1 MPKHSHEVVKQ
12 FEQQCIWIHQ
22 SWQTRKCLF
31 DDKSNLPAL
40 QQPHYAHF
48 FYRLSIIAQEY
59 WMQQVAKLHD
69 PARSSGGSNLSVNYM
84 IACGVWDQVTNA
96 QLIDLRDKML
106 PFARKMKTPRN
117 KLLAHNDLKTILS
130 ATELGAFDE
139 GEDTSYF
146 QNLKAFMEI
155 IVNTVL
161 HEHFDYD
168 SAVPADVDLFMN
180 VFNRGRIGGK

>member
-1 MPKHSHEVVKQ
+1 VANTRLTHYHRQAAIPG
-12 FEQQCIWIHQ
+12 EQ
-22 SWQTRKCLF
+22 L
-31 DDKSNLPAL
+31 
-40 QQPHYAHF
+40 
-48 FYRLSIIAQEY
+48 
-59 WMQQVAKLHD
+59 
-69 PARSSGGSNLSVNYM
+69 
-84 IACGVWDQVTNA
+84 
-96 QLIDLRDKML
+96 
-106 PFARKMKTPRN
+106 
-117 KLLAHNDLKTILS
+117 LS